1 MVHTGTTWQTLL
13 DAAECFLLLG
23 LGVMDAQTMLLPDA
37 FTLGGLLLA
46 FAMKVLEPGLQD
58 RAQVAWQTLVDAALA
73 AALLL
78 AVSLLYRAVR
88 GRMGIGMGDVKLV
101 AMMAAFAGQAQTLL
115 ACFAGVMGAAG
126 FALYLMARRKANAF
140 DRLPF
145 GSFLAAAGIFA
156 IFAGKPVLAWYLGL
170 FHR

>member
-1 MVHTGTTWQTLL
+1 
-13 DAAECFLLLG
+13 
-23 LGVMDAQTMLLPDA
+23 MDAQTMLLPDM

-46 FAMKVLEPGLQD
+46 FAMKVLEPGLHD
-58 RAQVAWQTLVDAALA
+58 RVQVAWRTLADAVLA
-73 AALLL
+73 GAILL

-101 AMMAAFAGQAQTLL
+101 AMMAGFAGLAQTLL
-115 ACFAGVMGAAG
+115 ACFAGVLGAAG
-126 FALYLMARRKANAF
+126 FALYLITRRQASAF